1 MNKIILLAFILLP
14 VMGASG
20 QNELGMAPVR
30 YERGYVYLKN
40 GSVLKGKYLF
50 SSSLEKV
57 RVISGKNSWIF
68 DAGEVEK
75 ITMNRPPRIFEED
88 GEFDSSTRVNPVN
101 PVATAAAAAAV
112 IQDKSMTTQVQPK
125 WFNLTELGVL
135 AGNND
140 NSQPAP
146 LVFGTS
152 FNRRLTKNLSAGAGV
167 GAEFLKETYMPVTAN
182 VIYKLRD
189 SGFTPFAMLQ
199 AGYQVPIEDS
209 RTAYYKVVPDYI
221 SSDIWWPGQWPNTQS
236 DLKAKGGFL
245 VNPSFGLMK
254 QSRQGTGWSLSFGY
268 RFHRLKYTASDDY
281 RLDVD
286 FNRLSVKL
294 GIIIN

>member
-20 QNELGMAPVR
+20 QNDLGVAPVR

-57 RVISGKNSWIF
+57 RVISGNNSWIF

-75 ITMNRPPRIFEED
+75 ITTNRPPRTFNED
-88 GEFDSSTRVNPVN
+88 GEFNPAAPVH
-101 PVATAAAAAAV
+101 PVAPSNEV
-112 IQDKSMTTQVQPK
+112 IPVTPLSTLAQPK

-167 GAEFLKETYMPVTAN
+167 GAEFLKETYLPVTAN

-189 SGFTPFAMLQ
+189 SWFTPFAMLQ

-209 RTAYYKVVPDYI
+209 RTVYYKVVPDYI
-221 SSDIWWPGQWPNTQS
+221 SSSIYWPGPYPNTQS
-236 DLKAKGGFL
+236 EMKAKGGFL